1 VIRRGIFTTS
11 PPAGDYVLST
21 SGLTW
26 NVDRT
31 SAAGGRSR
39 VLAGE
44 ANKNIARAALLRLAD
59 ADNAGAWETIG
70 AGSYRL
76 IEPSHPQR

>member
-1 VIRRGIFTTS
+1 VIRRRVFTAT

-31 SAAGGRSR
+31 SATGGVLRI
-39 VLAGE
+39 LAGE
-44 ANKNIARAALLRLAD
+44 PNRNSALEALLGLAD
-59 ADNAGAWETIG
+59 ADRAGAWETVG
-70 AGSYRL
+70 TGSYRL
-76 IEPSHPQR
+76 IERPDSPR